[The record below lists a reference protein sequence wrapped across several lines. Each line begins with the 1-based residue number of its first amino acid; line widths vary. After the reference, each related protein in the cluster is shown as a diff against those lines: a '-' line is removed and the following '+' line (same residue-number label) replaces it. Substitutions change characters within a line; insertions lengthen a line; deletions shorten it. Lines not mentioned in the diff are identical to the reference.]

1 MSRVNYIHPPTP
13 ARNPPRGR
21 TLGLPS
27 ARRFAPRRARFA
39 RALVFVALA
48 APTTAFAQ
56 PPDAGAPA
64 ADGGVAPGDGGVQ
77 QGTVQQGTVQQ
88 GTVPWQG
95 ASDVQ
100 SGTSAP
106 PPPSFLDTTDRRIED
121 ERPPPTEQQVRALR
135 EMEAE
140 VDRFTTIATS
150 YRDTVI
156 SLVRREYLR
165 QRRTRDQWYA
175 RQIAEEERLQNLARE
190 RAIRLFEQFIAR
202 YPDDPTYT
210 PDAMFRLG
218 ELYFEKSAIQFQQ
231 AYEAFQ
237 AARDGGDESAVSPG
251 DTPDFTPTITLY
263 QRLVSTFPDYRRIDG
278 VYYLIGYCLNE
289 MGRQAEA
296 RLAWL
301 NLVCANNF
309 TYDPEQFAAEQAAAA
324 EAAAG
329 EDAEG
334 EEGEEHP
341 ALTMDEP
348 VTPTE
353 PGAPFVDPYA
363 TCQPVTPEAEF
374 VSETWFRIG
383 EYHFDDYGGQD
394 SLDLAISAYNRILQ
408 DPEDRNYNLALYKV
422 AWAYYRA
429 SRYPEAIRHFGM
441 LVQWSDDERE
451 RTGRAGSELRPE
463 AIQYLAIS
471 FAYDDWNENQ
481 APDPLEG
488 GPTGIQRIQDPN
500 LLPQDREWTA
510 EVYFALGNIYFDENK
525 LPEAIEVWQLALR
538 RWPMSPRAPEITN
551 MIARAYTRH
560 QRMEDAINY
569 RAQLGDYGEGS
580 AWWNAN
586 VENPGAQRN
595 AEQLAENA
603 LIGTAVHYHQD
614 AQRLRRL
621 CVENEDPSLCQGAE
635 TAYGLAARAY
645 REYLRRY
652 PNNPQ
657 AYELRYNLADALFWS
672 GNYEEAAEQY
682 ALVRD
687 SNLDD
692 GHLSESA
699 RRVVESLKAILDR
712 EVDAGRMTVRTEAP
726 EPAGTPPTVTP
737 LAMPDLV
744 QRLAQARELYIARVP
759 ESMDREGVRAAYDYN
774 NTLLLYH
781 YGYWPQAKERFERIF
796 TERCTGP
803 NANET
808 GNVAWLSLNNMAVA
822 FNDTAEVARLSG
834 ELQQRACTFSPTGE
848 RVAVDCSDPENR
860 NNAFCLAETQL
871 TGIEFQTAVELY
883 DQAEA
888 STDPAER
895 RRLFEQSATL
905 LVRAVNEHPNHPQS
919 PIALEKAA
927 LALEQTSRFESAARL
942 FQRIVDEVGPQRSD
956 NPGRQAELDAIT
968 ANAYFRLA
976 YNANRFFDF
985 ERAVQSYS
993 VLADSPRFR
1002 DSSDENIKRWRED
1015 ALINAAIIFEGL
1027 QQYDRAADYYRRA
1040 AASMTDTEAKRNA
1053 DYRVAEMSFKQRNWR
1068 GAIGAMQDFIRR
1080 YQSQRGAGE
1089 LVVQAY
1095 WRIAQAQKE
1104 QRARESTYEGALNDV
1119 VTAFA
1124 RSGAEPGS
1132 MAAEY
1137 AAQSKFILADDQIGA
1152 FERFTISTGRPRT
1165 LDQYIQN
1172 IVNSIQEGSARA
1184 QTIVTGYEPVTGYR
1198 RPTWTIAAYVRQGR
1212 AYEILARAV
1221 LNTQFVVPS
1230 DLQRQMARLP
1240 QDARDEIR
1248 FEIEGRLRETLDQR
1262 VRPIECFA
1270 VARYALAARAGRA
1283 GALDNEFTRIAVDRL
1298 QAYGDE
1304 RIAECIAEAQRN
1316 DPSFQAYTAGEFS
1329 RAPRG
1334 QTRSIPAGAA
1344 PPPLVPLEGR

>member
-1 MSRVNYIHPPTP
+1 MTSLRLLFWVGT
-13 ARNPPRGR
+13 ALFA
-21 TLGLPS
+21 TS
-27 ARRFAPRRARFA
+27 AQ
-39 RALVFVALA
+39 
-48 APTTAFAQ
+48 AQ
-56 PPDAGAPA
+56 DAGVPA
-64 ADGGVAPGDGGVQ
+64 GDAGVQ
-77 QGTVQQGTVQQ
+77 QGTVQQGTVQQGTTQQGTVQQ

-100 SGTSAP
+100 TGTSAP

-121 ERPPPTEQQVRALR
+121 TRPPPSEQQVAALR
-135 EMEAE
+135 ELEAE
-140 VDRFTTIATS
+140 VERFARVGAG

-165 QRRTRDQWYA
+165 QRRTRDLWYA
-175 RQIAEEERLQNLARE
+175 RQIAEEERLQNEARE

-218 ELYFEKSAIQFQQ
+218 ELYFERSAIQFQQ
-231 AYEAFQ
+231 QYEAYQ
-237 AARDGGDESAVSPG
+237 AARDRGEEATSPG
-251 DTPDFTPTITLY
+251 DTPDFTPTIQLY
-263 QRLVSTFPDYRRIDG
+263 QTLVQRFPDYRRIDG

-301 NLVCANNF
+301 NLVCANSF
-309 TYDPEQFAAEQAAAA
+309 TYDPAAFAAEQAAAA
-324 EAAAG
+324 EEAA
-329 EDAEG
+329 EDDQAAD
-334 EEGEEHP
+334 EGEEHP
-341 ALTMDEP
+341 ALTMDESEEAAAAA
-348 VTPTE
+348 E
-353 PGAPFVDPYA
+353 PELAFVDPYQN
-363 TCQPVTPEAEF
+363 CQPVRPEAEF
-374 VSETWFRIG
+374 ISETWFRIG
-383 EYHFDDYGGQD
+383 EYHFDDYGGEN
-394 SLDLAISAYNRILQ
+394 SLELAISAYNRILQ
-408 DPEDRNYNLALYKV
+408 TPEDRNYNLALYKV

-429 SRYPEAIRHFGM
+429 SRYPEAIRHFAM
-441 LVQWSDDERE
+441 LVQWSDDERQ

-481 APDPLEG
+481 VPDPLEG

-525 LPEAIEVWQLALR
+525 LPEAIEVWELALR
-538 RWPMSPRAPEITN
+538 RWPLSPRAPEITN

-560 QRMEDAINY
+560 QEMEEAIRY
-569 RAQLGDYGEGS
+569 RAMLGDFGEGS
-580 AWWNAN
+580 DWWNAN

-603 LIGTAVHYHQD
+603 LIGTAVHYHQE
-614 AQRLRRL
+614 AQRQRRQ
-621 CVENEDPSLCQGAE
+621 CVENQDPTLCQAAE
-635 TAYGLAARAY
+635 ESYSLAARAY

-657 AYELRYNLADALFWS
+657 AYDLRYNLADALYWS

-692 GHLSESA
+692 RHLSESA

-712 EVDAGRMTVRTEAP
+712 EVEAGRVTIRSEAP
-726 EPAGTPPTVTP
+726 EPSGTPPQVMP
-737 LAMPDLV
+737 LAMPELV

-759 ESMDREGVRAAYDYN
+759 ESQDREGVRAAYDYN
-774 NTLLLYH
+774 NTLLLYY
-781 YGYWPQAKERFERIF
+781 YGYWPQAKERFQRIF
-796 TERCTGP
+796 EERCSGP
-803 NANET
+803 NASEE

-822 FNDTAEVARLSG
+822 FNDTAEVARLSRA
-834 ELQQRACTFSPTGE
+834 LQERQCTFSPSGE
-848 RVAVDCSDPENR
+848 RVAVDCSLEENR
-860 NNAFCLAETQL
+860 NNAYCLAETQL
-871 TGIEFQTAVELY
+871 TGIEFQTAVQLY
-883 DQAEA
+883 EQAEQA
-888 STDPAER
+888 TDPAER

-905 LVRAVNEHPNHPQS
+905 LVQAVNEHPNHPQA

-942 FQRIVDEVGPQRSD
+942 FQRIIDEIGPRQGET
-956 NPGRQAELDAIT
+956 PERQAEYDAIT

-985 ERAVQSYS
+985 QRAVENYR
-993 VLADSPRFR
+993 VLADSARFR
-1002 DSSDENIKRWRED
+1002 NSRDENIVNWRND
-1015 ALINAAIIFEGL
+1015 ALINAAIIFERL
-1027 QQYDRAADYYRRA
+1027 QQYDRAADYYRQA
-1040 AASMTDTEAKRNA
+1040 AATISDPEAKRNA
-1053 DYRVAEMSFKQRNWR
+1053 EYRVAEMAFKRRAWR
-1068 GAIGAMQDFIRR
+1068 DAIREMQGFINR
-1080 YQSQRGAGE
+1080 YQGQRGAGE

-1104 QRARESTYEGALNDV
+1104 QRARQSTYEGALNDV
-1119 VTAFA
+1119 VNAFA

-1137 AAQSKFILADDQIGA
+1137 AAQAKFILVDDADS
-1152 FERFTISTGRPRT
+1152 FESFRINTGRPRT
-1165 LDQYIQN
+1165 LDQYINN
-1172 IVNSIQEGSARA
+1172 IVSSIQDGSAQA
-1184 QTIVTGYEPVTGYR
+1184 QRLVQAYDPVTGYR

-1212 AYEILARAV
+1212 VYEILARAV
-1221 LNTQFVVPS
+1221 LNTEFAIPS
-1230 DLQRQMARLP
+1230 DMQAQMRRLP
-1240 QDARDEIR
+1240 PDARDEIR

-1283 GALDNEFTRIAVDRL
+1283 GAIDNEFTRIAVDRL

-1316 DPSFQAYTAGEFS
+1316 DPSFAAYTPGEFS

-1334 QTRSIPAGAA
+1334 QTRSIPEGAS
-1344 PPPLVPLEGR
+1344 PPPLVPLDGR